1 MSYLSRSKILPAN
14 AGNREAGVSLIET
27 LVSVAILGLVVVFFM
42 NGLST
47 LSRSDLILRQQ
58 AQAEGL
64 AKSQIESIK
73 SQNYISYVTGHDNYT
88 LISAPS
94 GYNITAMVTPI
105 NPATGAALADG
116 VDSGVQTISVTV
128 SYSGTSL
135 LTLGGYAVNRTR

>member
-1 MSYLSRSKILPAN
+1 MSYLARSKILPAN

-27 LVSVAILGLVVVFFM
+27 LVSVAILGLVVVCFM

-64 AKSQIESIK
+64 ARSQIESIK
-73 SQNYISYVTGHDNYT
+73 SQNYTFTGHGNYT

-94 GYNITAMVTPI
+94 GYTIAATVTPI

-116 VDSGVQTISVTV
+116 EDNGVQTVSVTV

-135 LTLGGYAVNRTR
+135 LTLAGYKVSR

>member
-1 MSYLSRSKILPAN
+1 LSYLSRSKILPAN
-14 AGNREAGVSLIET
+14 AGNREAGVSLIGT

-64 AKSQIESIK
+64 ARSQIESIK
-73 SQNYISYVTGHDNYT
+73 SQNYIRPENGNYT

-94 GYNITAMVTPI
+94 GYIIAATVTPI
-105 NPATGAALADG
+105 NPATGAALAAG
-116 VDSGVQTISVTV
+116 VDNGVQTISVTV

-135 LTLGGYAVNRTR
+135 LTLGGYKVDR